1 MMADLPTRP
10 QLTNTGIRLLS
21 CIAGTA
27 LLAMFFVFSAGEAQA
42 SVGLTIQPI
51 KVSHTLNPGESTSGS
66 IRISN
71 ASAEPVNVDLK
82 VEDFIPLAGTE
93 TVQFVGRAP
102 GLTTLRDWIQLEG
115 PSTFELAEGGTKIIN
130 YTIAA
135 PYNAEPGGHFGV
147 AFFKASRIGDEAQ
160 LKVSTQVG
168 MLMLVTIPGNNLQK
182 GRILSFDAPTFI
194 QGNSVIFTTKFENT
208 GTVHFEPK
216 GTITITNILGSVLA
230 EVPVE
235 GQVVLPTG
243 IKDLKTEL
251 LVDHQL
257 FGMYKARITLKD
269 GEGVELTA
277 DQLTFYAFPLWYT
290 LSFLGVLIAVFLLLR
305 FFRRRF
311 SISIARKD

>member
-1 MMADLPTRP
+1 MVASTL
-10 QLTNTGIRLLS
+10 
-21 CIAGTA
+21 
-27 LLAMFFVFSAGEAQA
+27 LLAIFFVPAAASAQ
-42 SVGLTIQPI
+42 SPIGLTIQPI
-51 KVSHTLNPGESTSGS
+51 KVSHTLNPGEGTRGS
-66 IRISN
+66 IRVSN
-71 ASAEPVNVDLK
+71 ASAEAVKVELK

-102 GLTTLRDWIQLEG
+102 GLTTLRDWIRLDG
-115 PSTFELAEGGTKIIN
+115 PSTFELAEGETKIVDYAID
-130 YTIAA
+130 A

-147 AFFKASRIGDEAQ
+147 AFFKATRLADESQ
-160 LKVSTQVG
+160 LKVGTQVG

-216 GTITITNILGSVLA
+216 GAITITNLFGNVLA

-243 IKDLKTEL
+243 IKDLNTEL

-257 FGMYKARITLKD
+257 FGAYKARISLKD
-269 GEGVELTA
+269 GEGTELTA
-277 DQLTFYAFPLWYT
+277 EELTFYAFPLWYT
-290 LSFLGVLIAVFLLLR
+290 LSFLGALVAVFVILR

-311 SISIARKD
+311 TFSISRKG